1 MKKKQN
7 PIKHKPKRNIQSLRK
22 QNILVAPDCLHGFS
36 SSFSRK
42 IPSGFCDKRLRR
54 HTNGCDSY
62 LKDFLLC
69 FFWKCKWPFL
79 LLLFFFCCNL
89 YLSVAIVK
97 NVKKVSLEL
106 QKEHSRDGDQ
116 NKSLIQ
122 LQKTK
127 TKKKAKKKKSRAG

>member
-1 MKKKQN
+1 MKKTKQKPN
-7 PIKHKPKRNIQSLRK
+7 QTKAQKKHSISQKTKCSCGTRLLRSS
-22 QNILVAPDCLHGFS
+22 HGFS

-116 NKSLIQ
+116 K
-122 LQKTK
+122 
-127 TKKKAKKKKSRAG
+127 